1 MGDEAPQRELATNLT
16 LDILQ
21 IVKVSQSQHG
31 LRHGDH
37 ARYRQYCTR
46 RLARLYKAHKLS
58 HGRGRYQK
66 RTLEAY
72 IVEN

>member
-1 MGDEAPQRELATNLT
+1 MSFDSNERLRKGYERFEERMAEAEMADAATKQELASNLT

-37 ARYRQYCTR
+37 AVQAV
-46 RLARLYKAHKLS
+46 LHAS
-58 HGRGRYQK
+58 SG
-66 RTLEAY
+66 AY
-72 IVEN
+72 V